1 MKENVFDVLIYLFE
15 MFMAG
20 ETEDQPNQDQVR
32 TNLLEAGFPQPEIAK
47 ALDWLDTMEQQQVIR
62 TVSSPAFRV
71 FSVAEQARLDTES
84 QGLLIYLEQCEILTP
99 ATRELVI
106 DRIMAI
112 DEEQFSSEYLRWMIL
127 MVLYNLPNEQLAFAR
142 MEHFVYGSPTACLH

>member
-20 ETEDQPNQDQVR
+20 ETEDQPDQDQVR

-47 ALDWLDTMEQQQVIR
+47 ALDWLDTLEQQQVIR

-71 FSVAEQARLDTES
+71 FSAAEQARLDVES